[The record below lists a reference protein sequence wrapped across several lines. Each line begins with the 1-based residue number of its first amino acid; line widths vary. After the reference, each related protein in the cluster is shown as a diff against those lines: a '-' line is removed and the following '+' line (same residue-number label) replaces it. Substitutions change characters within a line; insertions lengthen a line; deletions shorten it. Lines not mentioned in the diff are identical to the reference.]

1 MGEIVLVCEEVHRKG
16 SRDGQTDYE
25 ITSAAL
31 NEWRAQKLRRE
42 RWSASPPPP
51 SSYNRKMA
59 ARGKRQ
65 KAKGNRGPI
74 QSRKN
79 SLKFGLVKQL
89 SFSLA

>member
-65 KAKGNRGPI
+65 KATGARFNREKI
-74 QSRKN
+74 HS
-79 SLKFGLVKQL
+79 SLD
-89 SFSLA
+89 